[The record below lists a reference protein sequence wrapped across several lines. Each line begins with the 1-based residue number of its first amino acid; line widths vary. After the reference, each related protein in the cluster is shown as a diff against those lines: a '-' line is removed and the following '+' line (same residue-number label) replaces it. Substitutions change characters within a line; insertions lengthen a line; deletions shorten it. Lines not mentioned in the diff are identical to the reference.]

1 MSFQAGTALQSA
13 VWFRSFLFPADSK
26 GRPIR
31 GGLCCFYRENEIYTH
46 SPLNTYLSSRAKAS
60 CTRESDRAG
69 FMRMAQGPW
78 NIRPSCQATPTFQ
91 PTFSSWPMVLPW
103 ALHRPVQ
110 GQEQHKC
117 DVPGLHRRP
126 SATARRCSVRVSCRS
141 TCRQGRVS
149 SLRVN
154 RQVGAGGKGKIS
166 G

>member
-1 MSFQAGTALQSA
+1 MSFQAGNALQSA
-13 VWFRSFLFPADSK
+13 VWFRFLTERAAPSGAA
-26 GRPIR
+26 
-31 GGLCCFYRENEIYTH
+31 LCCFYRENEIYTH
-46 SPLNTYLSSRAKAS
+46 SPLNRYLSSRAKAS
-60 CTRESDRAG
+60 CTRESGRAG

-78 NIRPSCQATPTFQ
+78 NIRPSCQATPMFQ
-91 PTFSSWPMVLPW
+91 PADGLAVGLAPAGAV
-103 ALHRPVQ
+103 
-110 GQEQHKC
+110 QEQHKC

-166 G
+166 GWNHSGG